1 MKSTPPPYW
10 HGLLTHYENKG
21 YISNGLT
28 LPYLIGSLQ
37 LICNDT
43 NLGSVTDM
51 IESLDDYGCT
61 ILKCDTIGE
70 YVIGTLDKETLDNR
84 KLYYTIGNKIIVID
98 ESLNHINNVEEL
110 IIFFEDLYNDIIGK
124 NCFSKDGTN
133 WRPFS
138 DDESNKILEFINVV
152 DN

>member
-1 MKSTPPPYW
+1 MISNPPPYW
-10 HGLLTHYENKG
+10 HRLLTHYENKG

-37 LICNDT
+37 LIDNDT
-43 NLGSVTDM
+43 NLESVTDI
-51 IESLDDYGCT
+51 IESLDYYGCT

-70 YVIGTLDKETLDNR
+70 YVTGTLDKETLDNR
-84 KLYYTIGNKIIVID
+84 TLYYNIGNKIIVTHQ
-98 ESLNHINNVEEL
+98 SLNHIKNVEEL
-110 IIFFEDLYNDIIGK
+110 IIFFKDLYNDIIGN

-133 WRPFS
+133 WRTFS
-138 DDESNKILEFINVV
+138 DDDSNKILDFINVV